1 MTWDYDPKQVIS
13 LAQSAIDS
21 HKSAISSI
29 LALDGPRTFSNTII
43 PLTQADLD
51 FDQLTNPLIFLK
63 SVSPSK
69 ELIDAVSEAENLL
82 DAYNLKISMDEKV
95 YQTLKEIKSSKEY
108 QKINK
113 EDKRYIDKSIED
125 FDRSGIGMPKE
136 KKEKILKLSKEM
148 SEIVKKV

>member
-1 MTWDYDPKQVIS
+1 
-13 LAQSAIDS
+13 
-21 HKSAISSI
+21 
-29 LALDGPRTFSNTII
+29 
-43 PLTQADLD
+43 
-51 FDQLTNPLIFLK
+51 
-63 SVSPSK
+63 
-69 ELIDAVSEAENLL
+69 
-82 DAYNLKISMDEKV
+82 MDEKV